1 MRRTASRRAQALL
14 GLLVLALTAALM
26 TLTQSPA
33 TAAPKAP
40 AAPAAPAE
48 SNGGVRIMPL
58 GDSITHGHNIPGGYR
73 INLWNHLA
81 TGGYTVD
88 FVGSQ
93 FNGPPELGDHDHQG
107 HSGWRIDQ
115 LRSNIDGWLAASDPR
130 TIMLQIGTND
140 VNQNY
145 DLANAP
151 ARLSDLIDRVLQ
163 QKPQIELFVAT
174 ITPESSPDLE
184 ARVKTF
190 NAALPAIVNSK
201 GPRVHLV
208 DMYKALTV
216 ADLADGV
223 HPNAAGYAKMAVV
236 WYNALRS
243 VPGSLVP
250 LGQPGQ
256 GTLVNAQ
263 SGRCLDVDG
272 AVTTT
277 GARTIV
283 YDCHRRANQQWA
295 RTASNELRVYGDRCL
310 DASGAATA
318 DGTPV
323 IIWDCRGTANQQ
335 WRVNADGSVVGVASG
350 KCLTPAAGGT
360 ANGTRLELRT
370 CGGGDGQR
378 WTMAA

>member
-1 MRRTASRRAQALL
+1 MRRSASRRTRALL
-14 GLLVLALTAALM
+14 SLLVFAFTAALM
-26 TLTQSPA
+26 ALTQTPA
-33 TAAPKAP
+33 T
-40 AAPAAPAE
+40 AAPAE

-58 GDSITHGHNIPGGYR
+58 GDSITDGFNVPGGYR
-73 INLWNHLA
+73 INLWQHLA

-115 LRSNIDGWLAASDPR
+115 LRSNIDGWLAVSDPR

-145 DLANAP
+145 DVANAP
-151 ARLSDLIDRVLQ
+151 ARLSDLIDRILQ
-163 QKPQIELFVAT
+163 QKPRIELFVAT
-174 ITPESSPDLE
+174 ITPEASPGLE

-190 NAALPAIVNSK
+190 NAALPAIVDSK

-223 HPNAAGYAKMAVV
+223 HPNAGGYAKMATV

-243 VPGSLVP
+243 VPASLVP
-250 LGQPGQ
+250 LGATGQ

-272 AVTTT
+272 AVTTSGT
-277 GARTIV
+277 RTIV
-283 YDCHRRANQQWA
+283 YDCHRGANQQWT

-335 WRVNADGSVVGVASG
+335 WRVNTDGTVVGAASG
-350 KCLTPAAGGT
+350 KCLTPVAGGT
-360 ANGTRLELRT
+360 VNGTKLELRT
-370 CGGGDGQR
+370 CDGSPGQR
-378 WTMAA
+378 WTTAA

>member
-1 MRRTASRRAQALL
+1 MFA
-14 GLLVLALTAALM
+14 VTAALM
-26 TLTQSPA
+26 TLTQTAA
-33 TAAPKAP
+33 TAAP
-40 AAPAAPAE
+40 AAIAE

-73 INLWNHLA
+73 VNLWQHLA

-151 ARLSDLIDRVLQ
+151 ARLSGLIDRILQ
-163 QKPQIELFVAT
+163 QKPRIELFVAT

-190 NAALPAIVNSK
+190 NAALPGIVNSK
-201 GPRVHLV
+201 GPQVHLV
-208 DMYKALTV
+208 DMHKALTV

-223 HPNAAGYAKMAVV
+223 HPNAGGYAKMATV

-243 VPGSLVP
+243 VPRSLVP
-250 LGQPGQ
+250 LEAAGRD
-256 GTLVNAQ
+256 TLVNAR
-263 SGRCLDVDG
+263 S
-272 AVTTT
+272 
-277 GARTIV
+277 
-283 YDCHRRANQQWA
+283 
-295 RTASNELRVYGDRCL
+295 
-310 DASGAATA
+310 
-318 DGTPV
+318 
-323 IIWDCRGTANQQ
+323 
-335 WRVNADGSVVGVASG
+335 
-350 KCLTPAAGGT
+350 
-360 ANGTRLELRT
+360 
-370 CGGGDGQR
+370 QR
-378 WTMAA
+378 

>member
-1 MRRTASRRAQALL
+1 M
-14 GLLVLALTAALM
+14 TAALM
-26 TLTQSPA
+26 TLTQTAA
-33 TAAPKAP
+33 TAAPAMPAAP

-58 GDSITHGHNIPGGYR
+58 GDSITHGYNVPGGYR
-73 INLWNHLA
+73 VNLWQHLA

-115 LRSNIDGWLAASDPR
+115 LRSNIDGWLATSDPR
-130 TIMLQIGTND
+130 TVMLQIGTND

-145 DLANAP
+145 DVANAP
-151 ARLSDLIDRVLQ
+151 ARLSDLIDRILQ
-163 QKPQIELFVAT
+163 QKPRIELFVAT
-174 ITPESSPDLE
+174 ITPESNPDLE

-190 NAALPAIVNSK
+190 NAALPGIVDGK
-201 GPRVHLV
+201 GPQVHLV
-208 DMYKALTV
+208 DMHKALTV

-223 HPNAAGYAKMAVV
+223 HPNAGGYAKMATV
-236 WYNALRS
+236 WYDALRS

-250 LGQPGQ
+250 LDAAGQ
-256 GTLVNAQ
+256 GALVNVR

-272 AVTTT
+272 AATTA

-283 YDCHRRANQQWA
+283 YDCHRKANQQWT
-295 RTASNELRVYGDRCL
+295 RTASDELRVYGDRCL
-310 DASGAATA
+310 DARGAATA

-323 IIWDCRGTANQQ
+323 IIWDCRGTAHQQ
-335 WRVNADGSVVGVASG
+335 WRENADGTVVGVASG
-350 KCLTPAAGGT
+350 KCLTPAADGT
-360 ANGTRLELRT
+360 ANGTRLQLRT
-370 CGGGDGQR
+370 CDGGPGQR

>member
-1 MRRTASRRAQALL
+1 M
-14 GLLVLALTAALM
+14 TAALM
-26 TLTQSPA
+26 TLTQSAA
-33 TAAPKAP
+33 TAAPATP
-40 AAPAAPAE
+40 RAPAAPAE

-58 GDSITHGHNIPGGYR
+58 GDSITHGFNVPGGYR
-73 INLWNHLA
+73 INLWQHLA
-81 TGGYTVD
+81 GGGYTVD

-151 ARLSDLIDRVLQ
+151 ARLSDLIDRILQ
-163 QKPQIELFVAT
+163 QKPRIELFVAT

-190 NAALPAIVNSK
+190 NAALPGIVDSK

-223 HPNAAGYAKMAVV
+223 HPNAAGYAKMATV

-243 VPGSLVP
+243 VPASLVP
-250 LGQPGQ
+250 LDAPGR
-256 GTLVNAQ
+256 GALVNAG
-263 SGRCLDVDG
+263 SGRCLDVEG
-272 AVTTT
+272 AVTTA

-283 YDCHRRANQQWA
+283 HDCHRGTNQQWA
-295 RTASNELRVYGDRCL
+295 RTASGELRVYGDRCL
-310 DASGAATA
+310 DARGAATA

-335 WRVNADGSVVGVASG
+335 WRVNPDGSVVGVASG

-370 CGGGDGQR
+370 CTGDAGQR
-378 WTMAA
+378 WTMTA

>member
-1 MRRTASRRAQALL
+1 M
-14 GLLVLALTAALM
+14 TAALM
-26 TLTQSPA
+26 TLTQTAA
-33 TAAPKAP
+33 TAAPAAPKAP
-40 AAPAAPAE
+40 AVPAE

-73 INLWNHLA
+73 INLWQHLA

-151 ARLSDLIDRVLQ
+151 ARLSDLIDRILQ
-163 QKPQIELFVAT
+163 QKPRIELFVAT

-190 NAALPAIVNSK
+190 NAALPGIVNSK

-223 HPNAAGYAKMAVV
+223 HPNAAGYAKMATV

-243 VPGSLVP
+243 VPASLVP
-250 LGQPGQ
+250 LDAPGQ
-256 GTLVNAQ
+256 GALVNAR
-263 SGRCLDVDG
+263 SGRCLDVEG

-277 GARTIV
+277 GAGTIV
-283 YDCHRRANQQWA
+283 YDCHRRTNQQWA
-295 RTASNELRVYGDRCL
+295 RTASDELRVYGDRCL
-310 DASGAATA
+310 DARGAATA

-335 WRVNADGSVVGVASG
+335 WRVNTDGSVVGVASG

-360 ANGTRLELRT
+360 ANGTKLELRT
-370 CGGGDGQR
+370 CTGDAGQR

>member
-1 MRRTASRRAQALL
+1 MRRSASLRAQALL
-14 GLLVLALTAALM
+14 SLLVFAIAAALV
-26 TLTQSPA
+26 TLTQTAA
-33 TAAPKAP
+33 TAAP
-40 AAPAAPAE
+40 AAPAAPAPAE

-58 GDSITHGHNIPGGYR
+58 GDSITHGYNIPGGYR
-73 INLWNHLA
+73 INLWQHLA

-93 FNGPPELGDHDHQG
+93 VNGPPELGDHDHQG

-151 ARLSDLIDRVLQ
+151 ARLSDLIDRILQ

-174 ITPESSPDLE
+174 ITPEESPALE
-184 ARVKTF
+184 ERVKTF
-190 NAALPAIVNSK
+190 NAALPGIVSGM

-208 DMYKALTV
+208 HMHKALTV

-223 HPNAAGYAKMAVV
+223 HPNAAGYAKMATV

-243 VPGSLVP
+243 VPASLVP
-250 LGQPGQ
+250 LGVTGQ

-263 SGRCLDVDG
+263 SGRCLDVEG
-272 AVTTT
+272 AVATAGT
-277 GARTIV
+277 RTIV
-283 YDCHRRANQQWA
+283 YDCHRRVNQQWA
-295 RTASNELRVYGDRCL
+295 RTASNELRVYGNRCL

-335 WRVNADGSVVGVASG
+335 WRVNADGTVVGVASG
-350 KCLTPAAGGT
+350 KCLTPVADGT
-360 ANGTRLELRT
+360 VNGTKLELRT
-370 CGGGDGQR
+370 CDGASGQR

>member
-1 MRRTASRRAQALL
+1 MFAI
-14 GLLVLALTAALM
+14 TAALL

-33 TAAPKAP
+33 A
-40 AAPAAPAE
+40 AAPAE

-73 INLWNHLA
+73 VNLWQHLA
-81 TGGYTVD
+81 GGGYTVD

-93 FNGPPELGDHDHQG
+93 FNGPPELGDHDHEG

-115 LRSNIDGWLAASDPR
+115 LRSNIDGWLATSDPR

-145 DLANAP
+145 DVANAP
-151 ARLSDLIDRVLQ
+151 ARLSELIDRILQ

-174 ITPESSPDLE
+174 ITPESSPELE

-190 NAALPAIVNSK
+190 NAALPGIVSGK

-223 HPNAAGYAKMAVV
+223 HPNAGGYAKMATV
-236 WYNALRS
+236 WYDALRS
-243 VPGSLVP
+243 VPASLVP
-250 LGQPGQ
+250 LGTPGQ

-263 SGRCLDVDG
+263 SGRCLDLDG

-277 GARTIV
+277 GTRAIV
-283 YDCHRRANQQWA
+283 YDCHRKTNQQWA

-310 DASGAATA
+310 DAKGAATA

-323 IIWDCRGTANQQ
+323 IIWDCRGAANQQ
-335 WRVNADGSVVGVASG
+335 WRVNTDGTVVGVASG

-360 ANGTRLELRT
+360 ANGTKLELRA
-370 CGGGDGQR
+370 CDGSAGQR
-378 WTMAA
+378 WSMAA

>member
-14 GLLVLALTAALM
+14 SLLVFAITAAVM
-26 TLTQSPA
+26 TLTQ
-33 TAAPKAP
+33 TAAN
-40 AAPAAPAE
+40 AATAAPAE

-58 GDSITHGHNIPGGYR
+58 GDSITDGFNVPGGYR
-73 INLWNHLA
+73 IDLWQHLA
-81 TGGYTVD
+81 SGGYTVD

-151 ARLSDLIDRVLQ
+151 ARLSELIDRILQ

-174 ITPESSPDLE
+174 ITPEASPGLE

-190 NAALPAIVNSK
+190 NAEVPGIVDSK

-223 HPNAAGYAKMAVV
+223 HPNAAGYAKMATV

-243 VPGSLVP
+243 VPASLVP
-250 LGQPGQ
+250 LGGGQ
-256 GTLVNAQ
+256 GTLVNSQ

-272 AVTTT
+272 AVATT
-277 GARTIV
+277 GTRTIV
-283 YDCHRRANQQWA
+283 YDCHRKANQQWA
-295 RTASNELRVYGDRCL
+295 RTASNELRVYGNRCL
-310 DASGAATA
+310 DASGAATS

-323 IIWDCRGTANQQ
+323 IIWDCRGTANQE
-335 WRVNADGSVVGVASG
+335 WRVNADGTVVGVASG
-350 KCLTPAAGGT
+350 KCLTPVAGGT
-360 ANGTRLELRT
+360 ANGTKLELRT
-370 CGGGDGQR
+370 CDGASGQR